1 MRVMKWSM
9 IALAVAA
16 GTSQFAMASSQDDSK
31 GFLEDQSLK
40 LKTRMEYMNRDYK
53 NGAGNVA
60 KKDGTPGFESGYR
73 QDTGVSQLLTYESG
87 FTQGTVGFG
96 LDAMA
101 MGSVK
106 LDGGSGRRGNGLFA
120 IDSDGNE
127 EKSQGKIGGAVKF
140 RVSDTVLKYGQQF
153 VASPVFATDDSRLLP
168 EVATGTLIT
177 SKEIKGLEL
186 SAGRFTA
193 LSKQTGMGRDSIG
206 GLPDENGNGGKGLT
220 SINIFGASYAFT
232 DNFTGAFAAS
242 DADQYFKK
250 QYVNL
255 NYTLPIAE
263 DQSLNFDFNGYKT
276 EGEKRGDLVSAIGDE
291 TPGNDTRGVDNKLW
305 SLAAAYSLGAHKFT
319 IAHQRSS
326 GDNAYYYGVD
336 GNSTIFVANSIQI
349 SDFVGREE
357 RSWQARYDLNM
368 KTYGVPGLSFMTR
381 YVKGDN
387 IKTNGLGEGKEN
399 EWNAESKYVIQEG
412 PAKDLS
418 FRLRYAMY
426 RSNGAYSGYASDNND
441 TRLIVEYPLNI
452 L

>member
-16 GTSQFAMASSQDDSK
+16 GTSQFAVASSQDDSK
-31 GFLEDQSLK
+31 GFFGDESLK

-53 NGAGNVA
+53 NGVSNPSS
-60 KKDGTPGFESGYR
+60 GTSGYR

-101 MGSVK
+101 MGSAK

-120 IDSDGNE
+120 NDSDGNP
-127 EKSQGKIGGAVKF
+127 EKSQGKLGGAVKF
-140 RVSDTVLKYGQQF
+140 RLSDTVLKYGQQF

-186 SAGRFTA
+186 NAGRFTS

-220 SINIFGASYAFT
+220 NINIFGASYAFT
-232 DNFTGAFAAS
+232 DNFTGALAAS
-242 DADQYFKK
+242 DADDYFKK
-250 QYVNL
+250 YYINL
-255 NYTLPIAE
+255 NYTLPIA
-263 DQSLNFDFNGYKT
+263 DNQSLNFDLNGYKT
-276 EGEKRGDLVSAIGDE
+276 KGESRGDLVDAIGDG
-291 TPGNDTRGVDNKLW
+291 TLGVDNNLW

-319 IAHQRSS
+319 VAYQQSS

-336 GNSTIFVANSIQI
+336 GNSTIFVSNSIQI

-357 RSWQARYDLNM
+357 KSWQARYDLNM
-368 KTYGVPGLSFMTR
+368 ATYGVPGLSFMTR

-387 IKTNGLGEGKEN
+387 INVANAGEGKEY
-399 EWNAESKYVIQEG
+399 EWNLESKYVVQEG

-418 FRLRYAMY
+418 FRVRYANY
-426 RSNGAYSGYASDNND
+426 RSNAAYSGYSPDLYD

>member
-16 GTSQFAMASSQDDSK
+16 GTSQFAMASSQDEAK

-40 LKTRMEYMNRDYK
+40 LKTRFEYMNRDYK
-53 NGAGNVA
+53 NGAGNVSNG
-60 KKDGTPGFESGYR
+60 DGTFKSGYR
-73 QDTGVSQLLTYESG
+73 QDSGLSQLLTYESG

-120 IDSDGNE
+120 NDSDGNP
-127 EKSQGKIGGAVKF
+127 EKSQGKVGGAVKF

-206 GLPDENGNGGKGLT
+206 GLPDEDGNGGKGLT
-220 SINIFGASYAFT
+220 SINIFGASYSFT
-232 DNFTGAFAAS
+232 DNFTGALAAS
-242 DADQYFKK
+242 DADDYFKK
-250 QYVNL
+250 YYVNL
-255 NYTLPIAE
+255 NYTLPINDE
-263 DQSLNFDFNGYKT
+263 QSLNFDFNGYHTK
-276 EGEKRGDLVSAIGDE
+276 GDSRGDLVDAIGDG
-291 TPGNDTRGVDNKLW
+291 TTGVDNNLW
-305 SLAAAYSLGAHKFT
+305 SLAAAYSIGAHKFT
-319 IAHQRSS
+319 LAHQRSS

-349 SDFVGREE
+349 SDFVGRDE

-381 YVKGDN
+381 YVMGDH
-387 IKTNGLGEGKEN
+387 ITTNGLGEGKEN
-399 EWNAESKYVIQEG
+399 EWNAESKYVVQEG

-426 RSNGAYSGYASDNND
+426 RSNGAYSGYSSDNND
-441 TRLIVEYPLNI
+441 TRLIIEYPLNI

>member
-16 GTSQFAMASSQDDSK
+16 GTSQFAVASSQDDSK
-31 GFLEDQSLK
+31 GFFGDQSLK

-53 NGAGNVA
+53 NGVSNPSS
-60 KKDGTPGFESGYR
+60 GTSGYR

-120 IDSDGNE
+120 NDSDGNP
-127 EKSQGKIGGAVKF
+127 EKSQGKLGGAVKF
-140 RVSDTVLKYGQQF
+140 RLSDTVLKYGQQF

-186 SAGRFTA
+186 NAGRFTS

-220 SINIFGASYAFT
+220 NINIFGASYAFT
-232 DNFTGAFAAS
+232 DNFTGAVAAS
-242 DADQYFKK
+242 DADDYFKK
-250 QYVNL
+250 YYINL

-263 DQSLNFDFNGYKT
+263 NQSLNFDLNGYKT
-276 EGEKRGDLVSAIGDE
+276 KGESRGDLVDAIGDG
-291 TPGNDTRGVDNKLW
+291 TLGVDNNLW

-319 IAHQRSS
+319 VAYQQSS

-336 GNSTIFVANSIQI
+336 GNSTIFVSNSIQI

-357 RSWQARYDLNM
+357 KSWQARYDLNM
-368 KTYGVPGLSFMTR
+368 ATYGVPGLSFMTR

-387 IKTNGLGEGKEN
+387 INVANAGEGKEY
-399 EWNAESKYVIQEG
+399 EWNLESKYVVQEG

-418 FRLRYAMY
+418 FRVRYANY
-426 RSNGAYSGYASDNND
+426 RSNQAYSGYSPDLYD

>member
-1 MRVMKWSM
+1 
-9 IALAVAA
+9 
-16 GTSQFAMASSQDDSK
+16 
-31 GFLEDQSLK
+31 
-40 LKTRMEYMNRDYK
+40 
-53 NGAGNVA
+53 
-60 KKDGTPGFESGYR
+60 
-73 QDTGVSQLLTYESG
+73 
-87 FTQGTVGFG
+87 
-96 LDAMA
+96 MA

-106 LDGGSGRRGNGLFA
+106 LDGGSGHRGNGLFA
-120 IDSDGNE
+120 NDSDGNP

-186 SAGRFTA
+186 SAGRFTS

-220 SINIFGASYAFT
+220 NINIFGASYSFT
-232 DNFTGAFAAS
+232 DNFTGALAAS
-242 DADQYFKK
+242 DADDYFKK
-250 QYVNL
+250 YYVNL
-255 NYTLPIAE
+255 NYTLPINDE
-263 DQSLNFDFNGYKT
+263 QSLNFDFNGYHTK
-276 EGEKRGDLVSAIGDE
+276 GESRGDLVDAIGDG
-291 TPGNDTRGVDNKLW
+291 TTGVDNNLW
-305 SLAAAYSLGAHKFT
+305 SLAAAYSIGAHKFT
-319 IAHQRSS
+319 LAHQRSS

-349 SDFVGREE
+349 SDFVGRDE

-381 YVKGDN
+381 YVMGDH
-387 IKTNGLGEGKEN
+387 ITTNGLGEGKEN

-426 RSNGAYSGYASDNND
+426 RSNGAYSGYSSDNND

>member
-16 GTSQFAMASSQDDSK
+16 GTSQFAMASSQDESK
-31 GFLEDQSLK
+31 GFIEDQSLK
-40 LKTRMEYMNRDYK
+40 LKTRFEYMNRDFK
-53 NGAGNVA
+53 NGAGN
-60 KKDGTPGFESGYR
+60 GTSGTAGYR
-73 QDTGVSQLLTYESG
+73 QDSGLSQLLTYESG

-106 LDGGSGRRGNGLFA
+106 LDGGSGHRGNGLFA
-120 IDSDGNE
+120 NDSDGNP

-186 SAGRFTA
+186 SAGRFTS

-220 SINIFGASYAFT
+220 NINIFGASYSFT
-232 DNFTGAFAAS
+232 DNFTGALAAS
-242 DADQYFKK
+242 DADDYFKK
-250 QYVNL
+250 YYVNL
-255 NYTLPIAE
+255 NYTLPINDE
-263 DQSLNFDFNGYKT
+263 QSLNFDFNGYHTK
-276 EGEKRGDLVSAIGDE
+276 GESRGDLVDAIGDG
-291 TPGNDTRGVDNKLW
+291 TTGVDNNLW
-305 SLAAAYSLGAHKFT
+305 SLAAAYSIGAHKFT
-319 IAHQRSS
+319 LAHQRSS

-349 SDFVGREE
+349 SDFVGRDE

-381 YVKGDN
+381 YVMGDH
-387 IKTNGLGEGKEN
+387 ITTNGLGEGKEN

>member
-16 GTSQFAMASSQDDSK
+16 GTSQFAVASSQDDSK
-31 GFLEDQSLK
+31 GFFGDQSLK
-40 LKTRMEYMNRDYK
+40 LKTRFEYMNRDYK
-53 NGAGNVA
+53 NGASNPSNS
-60 KKDGTPGFESGYR
+60 DSGYR
-73 QDTGVSQLLTYESG
+73 QDSGLSQLLTYESG

-106 LDGGSGRRGNGLFA
+106 LDGGKGHRGNGLFA
-120 IDSDGNE
+120 INSDGEE
-127 EKSQGKIGGAVKF
+127 EKSQGKVGGAVKF
-140 RVSDTVLKYGQQF
+140 RLSDTVLKYGQQF

-168 EVATGTLIT
+168 EVATGTLLT

-193 LSKQTGMGRDSIG
+193 LSKQTGMARDSIG
-206 GLPDENGNGGKGLT
+206 GLPDEDGNHGKGL
-220 SINIFGASYAFT
+220 SDGINIFGASYAFT
-232 DNFTGAFAAS
+232 DNFTGAVAAS
-242 DADQYFKK
+242 DADEYFKK
-250 QYVNL
+250 YYLNL
-255 NYTLPIAE
+255 NLTLPITD
-263 DQSLNFDFNGYKT
+263 DQSLNFDLNGYKT
-276 EGEKRGDLVSAIGDE
+276 KGDKRGDLVDAIGDG
-291 TPGNDTRGVDNKLW
+291 TLGVDNNLW

-319 IAHQRSS
+319 VAYQQSS

-336 GNSTIFVANSIQI
+336 GNSTIFVSNSIQI

-357 RSWQARYDLNM
+357 KSWQARYDINM
-368 KTYGVPGLSFMTR
+368 ATYGIPGLSFMTR
-381 YVKGDN
+381 YVMGDN

-399 EWNAESKYVIQEG
+399 EWNLESKYVVQEG

-418 FRLRYAMY
+418 FRARFANY
-426 RSNGAYSGYASDNND
+426 RSNGAYSGYSSDLYD
-441 TRLIVEYPLNI
+441 TRLIIEYPLNI

>member
-16 GTSQFAMASSQDDSK
+16 GTSQFAVASSQDDSK
-31 GFLEDQSLK
+31 GFFGDQSLK

-53 NGAGNVA
+53 NGVSNPSS
-60 KKDGTPGFESGYR
+60 GTSGYR
-73 QDTGVSQLLTYESG
+73 QDTGVSQLLNYESG

-120 IDSDGNE
+120 NDSDGNP
-127 EKSQGKIGGAVKF
+127 EKSQGKLGGAVKF
-140 RVSDTVLKYGQQF
+140 RLSDTVLKYGQQF

-186 SAGRFTA
+186 NAGRFTS

-220 SINIFGASYAFT
+220 NINIFGASYAFT
-232 DNFTGAFAAS
+232 DNFTGALAAS
-242 DADQYFKK
+242 DADDYFKK
-250 QYVNL
+250 YYINL
-255 NYTLPIAE
+255 NYTLPIA
-263 DQSLNFDFNGYKT
+263 DNQSLNFDLNGYKT
-276 EGEKRGDLVSAIGDE
+276 KGDSRGDLVDAIGDG
-291 TPGNDTRGVDNKLW
+291 TLGVDNNLW

-319 IAHQRSS
+319 VAYQQSS

-336 GNSTIFVANSIQI
+336 GNSTIFVSNSIQI

-357 RSWQARYDLNM
+357 KSWQARYDLNM
-368 KTYGVPGLSFMTR
+368 ATYGVPGLSFMTR

-387 IKTNGLGEGKEN
+387 INVANAGEGKEY
-399 EWNAESKYVIQEG
+399 EWNLESKYVVQEG

-418 FRLRYAMY
+418 FRVRYANY
-426 RSNGAYSGYASDNND
+426 RSNQAYSGYSPDLYD

>member
-16 GTSQFAMASSQDDSK
+16 GTSQFAVASSQDDSK
-31 GFLEDQSLK
+31 GFFGDESLK

-53 NGAGNVA
+53 NGVSNPSS
-60 KKDGTPGFESGYR
+60 GTSGYR

-120 IDSDGNE
+120 NDSDGNP
-127 EKSQGKIGGAVKF
+127 EKSQGKLGGAVKF
-140 RVSDTVLKYGQQF
+140 RLSDTVLKYGQQF

-186 SAGRFTA
+186 NAGRFTS

-220 SINIFGASYAFT
+220 NINIFGASYAFT
-232 DNFTGAFAAS
+232 DNFTGALAAS
-242 DADQYFKK
+242 DADDYFKK
-250 QYVNL
+250 YYINL
-255 NYTLPIAE
+255 NYTLPIA
-263 DQSLNFDFNGYKT
+263 DNQSLNFDLNGYKT
-276 EGEKRGDLVSAIGDE
+276 KGDSRGDLVDAIGDG
-291 TPGNDTRGVDNKLW
+291 TLGVDNNLW

-319 IAHQRSS
+319 VAYQQSS

-336 GNSTIFVANSIQI
+336 GNSTIFVSNSIQI

-357 RSWQARYDLNM
+357 KSWQARYDLNM
-368 KTYGVPGLSFMTR
+368 ATYGVPGLSFMTR

-387 IKTNGLGEGKEN
+387 INVANAGEGKEY
-399 EWNAESKYVIQEG
+399 EWNLESKYVVQEG

-418 FRLRYAMY
+418 FRVRYANY
-426 RSNGAYSGYASDNND
+426 RSNAAYSGYSPDLYD

>member
-16 GTSQFAMASSQDDSK
+16 GTSQFAMASSQDESK

-40 LKTRMEYMNRDYK
+40 LKTRMEYMNRDFK
-53 NGAGNVA
+53 NGAGN
-60 KKDGTPGFESGYR
+60 GTSGTAGYR

-106 LDGGSGRRGNGLFA
+106 LDGGSGHRGNGLFA
-120 IDSDGNE
+120 NDSDGNP

-153 VASPVFATDDSRLLP
+153 VASPVFATDDSRLIP

-206 GLPDENGNGGKGLT
+206 GLPDEDGNGGKGLT
-220 SINIFGASYAFT
+220 NINIFGASYSFT
-232 DNFTGAFAAS
+232 DNFTGALAAS
-242 DADQYFKK
+242 DADDYFKK
-250 QYVNL
+250 YYVNL
-255 NYTLPIAE
+255 NYTLPINDE
-263 DQSLNFDFNGYKT
+263 QSLNFDFNGYHTK
-276 EGEKRGDLVSAIGDE
+276 GDSRGDLVDAIGDG
-291 TPGNDTRGVDNKLW
+291 TTGVDNNLW
-305 SLAAAYSLGAHKFT
+305 SLAAAYSIGAHKFT
-319 IAHQRSS
+319 LAHQRSS

-349 SDFVGREE
+349 SDFVGRDE

-381 YVKGDN
+381 YVMGDH
-387 IKTNGLGEGKEN
+387 ITTNGLGEGKEN

-426 RSNGAYSGYASDNND
+426 RSNGAYSGYSSDNND

>member
-16 GTSQFAMASSQDDSK
+16 GTSQFAMASSQDESK

-53 NGAGNVA
+53 NGAGNVSNG
-60 KKDGTPGFESGYR
+60 DGTFKSGYR

-120 IDSDGNE
+120 NDSDGNP

-153 VASPVFATDDSRLLP
+153 VASPVFATDDSRLIP

-206 GLPDENGNGGKGLT
+206 GLPDEDGNGGKGLT
-220 SINIFGASYAFT
+220 NINIFGASYSFT
-232 DNFTGAFAAS
+232 DNFTGALAAS
-242 DADQYFKK
+242 DADDYFKK
-250 QYVNL
+250 YYVNL
-255 NYTLPIAE
+255 NYTLPINDE
-263 DQSLNFDFNGYKT
+263 QSLNFDFNGYHTK
-276 EGEKRGDLVSAIGDE
+276 GDSRGDLVDAIGDG
-291 TPGNDTRGVDNKLW
+291 TTGVDNNLW
-305 SLAAAYSLGAHKFT
+305 SLAAAYSIGAHKFT
-319 IAHQRSS
+319 LAHQRSS

-349 SDFVGREE
+349 SDFVGRDE

-381 YVKGDN
+381 YVMGDH
-387 IKTNGLGEGKEN
+387 ITTNGLGEGKEN

-426 RSNGAYSGYASDNND
+426 RSNGAYSGYSSDNND

>member
-9 IALAVAA
+9 IALAVSA
-16 GTSQFAMASSQDDSK
+16 GTSQFAMASSQDESK
-31 GFLEDQSLK
+31 GFFEDQSLK
-40 LKTRMEYMNRDYK
+40 AKTRFEYMNRDYK
-53 NGAGNVA
+53 NGAGNIA
-60 KKDGTPGFESGYR
+60 KPGGGFKSGYR
-73 QDTGVSQLLTYESG
+73 QDSGLSELLTYESG

-120 IDSDGNE
+120 NDSDGNPE
-127 EKSQGKIGGAVKF
+127 QSQGKVGGAVKL
-140 RVSDTVLKYGQQF
+140 RLSDTVLKHGQQF

-186 SAGRFTA
+186 SAGRFTS

-206 GLPDENGNGGKGLT
+206 GLADENGNGGKGLT
-220 SINIFGASYAFT
+220 NINIFGASYSFT
-232 DNFTGAFAAS
+232 DNFTGALAAS
-242 DADQYFKK
+242 DADDYFKK
-250 QYVNL
+250 YYVNL
-255 NYTLPIAE
+255 NYTLPIND
-263 DQSLNFDFNGYKT
+263 DQSLNIDFNGYKT
-276 EGEKRGDLVSAIGDE
+276 KGESRGDLVDAIGDG
-291 TPGNDTRGVDNKLW
+291 TQGVDNNLW
-305 SLAAAYSLGAHKFT
+305 SLAAAYSIGAHKFT

-336 GNSTIFVANSIQI
+336 GNGTIFVANSIQI
-349 SDFVGREE
+349 SDFVGRDE

-368 KTYGVPGLSFMTR
+368 KSYGIPGLSFMTR
-381 YVKGDN
+381 YVMGDN
-387 IKTNGLGEGKEN
+387 ITTNGLGEGKEN
-399 EWNAESKYVIQEG
+399 EWNVESKYVLQEG

-418 FRLRYAMY
+418 FRVRFANY
-426 RSNGAYSGYASDNND
+426 RSNGAYSGYSSDVYD
-441 TRLIVEYPLNI
+441 TRVIVEYPLSI